1 MKKHYLTI
9 FSFVFLMSA
18 YVQAQVG
25 INNTDPKASL
35 DVTVVDPLQPSAQD
49 GLLIPR
55 LDSFP
60 GTNPGADQQ
69 SMIIYLTTADG
80 LNDPGFYFWDN
91 NAGTSGA
98 WTALGDNNAIPL
110 NADFWQTEGNAG
122 TTAVNFLGTLDD
134 QPLNFRTNDQEF
146 MRLTTKGQLEF
157 LNTGNS
163 VFVGTGAG
171 NNDDLSNNRN
181 VFVGTSSGLKNSIGS
196 DNVAIGFTSL
206 LNNVDGSRNT
216 VLGSNAM
223 AKNESGFSNTAIGSS
238 ALNQNVTGN
247 LNVSIG
253 RNSLRNNNGN
263 ENTVIGARAL
273 QLNTN
278 GNNNTIIGTDA
289 FYTNQAGSNN
299 VGIGF
304 KAGLNETGSNKLYIE
319 NSDSSIGLIT
329 GDFNIDRVG
338 VNMDIP
344 NLTHTLTVGGDIS
357 ADANIEI
364 NGVGDFITQD
374 GNFQTLSGDFI
385 TEANTYPDYVFEKYY
400 TNKSDILSSYSFM
413 NLEEAEAFVKKNGH
427 LPGVKSYEE
436 IKANDFKIGVA
447 ESAMTNLEKIEE
459 LFLYITE
466 LNTKLKEQK
475 SLNVEKDQK
484 IESLEKRLETLEAL
498 ILEK

>member
-122 TTAVNFLGTLDD
+122 TTAANFLGTIDD

-157 LNTGNS
+157 LNTGSS
-163 VFVGTGAG
+163 VFLGLSAG
-171 NNDDLSNNRN
+171 SNDDLSNNRN
-181 VFVGTSSGLKNSIGS
+181 VFIGKSSGAKNSNGN
-196 DNVAIGFTSL
+196 DNVAIGFNSL
-206 LNNVDGSRNT
+206 FDNTEGRLNVA
-216 VLGSNAM
+216 VGSNAM
-223 AKNESGFSNTAIGSS
+223 VRNQNGFSNTVVGHS
-238 ALNQNVTGN
+238 ALNQNLTGS
-247 LNVSIG
+247 LNVSVG
-253 RNSLRNNNGN
+253 RNSMRSNNGS
-263 ENTVIGARAL
+263 ENTAIGARAL
-273 QLNTN
+273 QINTN
-278 GNNNTIIGTDA
+278 GNYNTMLGLDA
-289 FYTNQAGSNN
+289 FYSNEIGSNN
-299 VGIGF
+299 VGIGY
-304 KAGLNETGSNKLYIE
+304 KAGYNELGSNKLYIE

-329 GDFNIDRVG
+329 GDFSIDRVG

-357 ADANIEI
+357 ANANIEI
-364 NGVGDFITQD
+364 NGIGDFITQD

-413 NLEEAEAFVKKNGH
+413 NLEEAEAFVKENGH
-427 LPGVKSYEE
+427 LPGVKSYDE
-436 IKANDFKIGVA
+436 IKANDFKIGIG
-447 ESAMTNLEKIEE
+447 ETSITNLEKIEE

-466 LNTKLKEQK
+466 LNTKLKKQK

-484 IESLEKRLETLEAL
+484 IENLEKRLERLEAL

>member
-110 NADFWQTEGNAG
+110 NTDFWQTEGNAG
-122 TTAVNFLGTLDD
+122 TTAANFLGTLDN
-134 QPLNFRTNDQEF
+134 QPLHIHTNDTLR
-146 MRLTTKGQLEF
+146 MRVTTKGQLEVF
-157 LNTGNS
+157 NTGNS
-163 VFVGTGAG
+163 VFVGASAGA
-171 NNDDLSNNRN
+171 NDDLSNNRN
-181 VFVGTSSGLKNSIGS
+181 VFIGGSSGFLNETGSENIGM
-196 DNVAIGFTSL
+196 GFSSL
-206 LNNVDGSRNT
+206 LRNTDGSRNIAIGIGT
-216 VLGSNAM
+216 MANNVSGSFNTALGSA
-223 AKNESGFSNTAIGSS
+223 
-238 ALNQNVTGN
+238 ALNKNITGN

-253 RNSLRNNNGN
+253 RNTMRDNNGAK
-263 ENTVIGARAL
+263 NTGIGARSL
-273 QLNTN
+273 QVNTI
-278 GNNNTIIGTDA
+278 GNNNTVLGADT
-289 FYTNQAGSNN
+289 FYT
-299 VGIGF
+299 
-304 KAGLNETGSNKLYIE
+304 NETGSGNVGLGYEAGYYEKGDNKLYIN
-319 NSDSSIGLIT
+319 NSRDSIALVT

-338 VNMDIP
+338 INKDVDS
-344 NLTHTLTVGGDIS
+344 LTHTLTVGGDIS

-364 NGVGDFITQD
+364 NGVGDFVTQD
-374 GNFQTLSGDFI
+374 GNFQTMGGDFI

-413 NLEEAEAFVKKNGH
+413 NLEEAEAFVKENGH

-436 IKANDFKIGVA
+436 IKANDFKIGIG
-447 ESAMTNLEKIEE
+447 ETSITNLEKIEE

-484 IESLEKRLETLEAL
+484 IESLEKRLERLEAL